1 MKYPRPFLV
10 GITGGIG
17 SGKSTVAKVFSILG
31 IPVYFADER
40 AKWLMANDALLKKN
54 IIDAFGEESYTDRG
68 ILNREF
74 LARHIFGDEKKV
86 NLINSLVHPAVRTDF
101 EVWSSNQERPY
112 VLKEAAL
119 LFETGSFKE
128 LDKIITVSAPLK
140 LRMMRVLLRDPHR
153 NEAQINAII
162 DQQLPDEEKNK
173 IADFVIKN
181 SENKLLIPQVLK
193 IHQELLA
200 LANR

>member
-54 IIDAFGEESYTDRG
+54 IIDAFGEESYSDRG

-101 EVWSSNQERPY
+101 EVWSSNQESPY

>member
-1 MKYPRPFLV
+1 MKNPRPFLV

-74 LARHIFGDEKKV
+74 LGRHVFGDENRV

-101 EVWSSNQERPY
+101 EAWSSNQESPY

-173 IADFVIKN
+173 KADFVIKN

>member
-31 IPVYFADER
+31 IPLYFADER

-54 IIDAFGEESYTDRG
+54 IIDAFGEESYSDRG

-101 EVWSSNQERPY
+101 EVWSSNQESPY